1 MAAERLPE
9 ERYRYS
15 FNRSLEAVKAAV
27 KVVDE
32 ADWLCGPGGQ
42 KTGLRRVGDR
52 WVGLCPLPDHEEKT
66 PSFTVYPD
74 DHWWCFG
81 CNRGGDVLDLHQLA
95 HGYAE
100 KGEALVSL
108 ATERG
113 VELPGRT
120 ERWHEATGRKVAYR
134 ELALEVVGEILCRR
148 TFRTLVLP
156 FIDLTDDPA
165 QREQDLEQ
173 GWERWQRGWGRH
185 FWPDMAAGVLRG
197 DEQYLRAIARLKVEA
212 DVARDAS

>member
-9 ERYRYS
+9 QRYRYS

-81 CNRGGDVLDLHQLA
+81 CHRGGDVLDLHQLA

-100 KGEALVSL
+100 KWEALVSL
-108 ATERG
+108 AMERG
-113 VELPGRT
+113 VELPGRS
-120 ERWHEATGRKVAYR
+120 ERWHEASIRKPEIRDMGARVAGQ
-134 ELALEVVGEILCRR
+134 VFKRR
-148 TFRTLVLP
+148 TFRLLVWP
-156 FIDLTDDPA
+156 EVEAACTDAFADPVA
-165 QREQDLEQ
+165 REHEFERAFREL
-173 GWERWQRGWGRH
+173 GSPERWARYAAEDLGRG
-185 FWPDMAAGVLRG
+185 
-197 DEQYLRAIARLKVEA
+197 
-212 DVARDAS
+212 